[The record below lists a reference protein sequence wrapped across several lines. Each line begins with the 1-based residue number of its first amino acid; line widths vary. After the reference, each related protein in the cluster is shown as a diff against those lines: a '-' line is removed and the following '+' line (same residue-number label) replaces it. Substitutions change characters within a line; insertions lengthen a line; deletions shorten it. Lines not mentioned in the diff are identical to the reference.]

1 MEGKLIFFTGVYDT
15 LDIFSE
21 ALIRTFRKIGY
32 DILEITI
39 NDLADGISKLAQFV
53 HTPVKAA
60 VVFNN
65 LAFNLQLNNGKNMW
79 EELGIPCI
87 NILMDHPFCYRDA
100 LEQAPSNAVVLC
112 IDKKH
117 MEYLRR
123 FFPHIPIVGF
133 LPHGG
138 LCLDQEPMPIEQ
150 REIDLLYAGGLS
162 RKFID
167 NVMPDFTQFAFDAK
181 EVANTAY
188 ERLITDT
195 EVTAEIAIEE
205 ALLAKG
211 IRLTDQELSYVI
223 SQLHYV
229 ELLATS
235 YYREKLIHTM
245 LKAGLRVHL
254 YGEGWDICEFANHPN
269 LVWKGRISAQEVLE
283 KMHHS
288 KIVLNTM
295 TWFKDGTH
303 DRVLNGMLAGAVAVT
318 DESIYM
324 LEEFQSYPQV
334 NAESAELVL
343 FHLKEMEPLAQT
355 VKDLLKQP
363 GVLQQIA
370 DNGRKKAIRSHTW
383 ENRANELQ
391 EGLLT

>member
-1 MEGKLIFFTGVYDT
+1 MESKLIFFTGVYDT
-15 LDIFSE
+15 LDIFSQE
-21 ALIRTFRKIGY
+21 LIHTFQNMEY
-32 DILEITI
+32 DILEINM
-39 NDLADGISKLAQFV
+39 NDLAQGLAQLAQFV
-53 HTPVKAA
+53 RTPVKAA
-60 VVFNN
+60 IVFNN
-65 LAFNLQLNNGKNMW
+65 LAFNLELNNGKNIW

-100 LEQAPSNAVVLC
+100 LEKAPSNSVVLC

-117 MEYLRR
+117 MDYLQR
-123 FFPHIPIVGF
+123 FYPNIPIVGF

-138 LCLDQEPMPIEQ
+138 ICLDQNPMPIAE

-162 RKFID
+162 RKFVCNII
-167 NVMPDFTQFAFDAK
+167 PDFSQFPFDAK
-181 EVANTAY
+181 AAADRAY

-195 EVTAEIAIEE
+195 NITAETAIED
-205 ALLAKG
+205 ALLEKG
-211 IRLTDQELSYVI
+211 ILLPDHELSYVI

-235 YYREKLIHTM
+235 YYREKLIATM
-245 LKAGLRVHL
+245 LKAGMRVHL
-254 YGEGWDICEFANHPN
+254 FGEGWDICDFAKHPN
-269 LVWKGRISAQEVLE
+269 LIWKGKISAAEVLE

-324 LEEFQSYPQV
+324 QEEFQSYPQTDFD
-334 NAESAELVL
+334 SAEVVL
-343 FHLKEMEPLAQT
+343 FRLKEIDSLAHT
-355 VKDLLKQP
+355 VKWLLDNPTKMQR
-363 GVLQQIA
+363 IA
-370 DNGRKKAIRSHTW
+370 ENGRKKAISSHTW
-383 ENRANELQ
+383 ECRARELQ
-391 EGLLT
+391 EGLFT